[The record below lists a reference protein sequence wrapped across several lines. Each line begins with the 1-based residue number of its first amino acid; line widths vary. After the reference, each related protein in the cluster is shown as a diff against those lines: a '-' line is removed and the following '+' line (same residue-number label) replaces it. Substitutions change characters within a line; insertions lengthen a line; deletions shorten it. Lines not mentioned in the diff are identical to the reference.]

1 MIEALEPIEAVLGDG
16 VYPPLYWESSYEIAR
31 RLMELYPDISVDDI
45 GLHQV
50 YEWVTNLPEFSDDP
64 LLVNDGILQ
73 DILREWYEESNPI
86 CLN

>member
-1 MIEALEPIEAVLGDG
+1 MIAALEPIEAVLSEN

-31 RLMELYPDISVDDI
+31 RLMDLHPDINVDDI

-50 YEWVTNLPEFSDDP
+50 YEWVTSLPEFSDDP